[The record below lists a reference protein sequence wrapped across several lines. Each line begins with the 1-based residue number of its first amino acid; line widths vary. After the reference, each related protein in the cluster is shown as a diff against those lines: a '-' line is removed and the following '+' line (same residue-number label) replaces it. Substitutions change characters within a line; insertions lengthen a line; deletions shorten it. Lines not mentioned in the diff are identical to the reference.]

1 MHRQNRNSQLIGKT
15 FPILAILVI
24 GVQPLYA
31 QTQMDNLNTETV
43 EKYQTIVTAGSFPQ
57 ELAPLFGQLDARE
70 EAIRIKAV
78 HSLALVG
85 GPMAALLLRRAVDD
99 DLERSSSVRSEA
111 AKGLGDIGGRQA
123 LETLGIS
130 LRDRDVTV
138 RMRTVEALRY
148 AGTVFAVPYIQEA
161 LRNDVDLGVRLEAV
175 RMLRKIGTQFSVQPL
190 HEALL
195 NDPNFTI
202 RMSSADALGEIGKKE
217 RQVASVLGEALV
229 AGVEKNTSVRLE
241 VVKSLG
247 LVRDRAGLPFLAS
260 AMQADPDLTVRMR
273 ATEIYGRVLGL
284 Q

>member
-1 MHRQNRNSQLIGKT
+1 MIGKT
-15 FPILAILVI
+15 FPILALLMAGMI
-24 GVQPLYA
+24 QPISA
-31 QTQMDNLNTETV
+31 QAPAPPVTQMEKLNKETAD
-43 EKYQTIVTAGSFPQ
+43 KYEQIVTASSFPK

-70 EAIRIKAV
+70 ETVRIKAV

-99 DLERSSSVRSEA
+99 DLERSSAVRSEA

-130 LRDRDVTV
+130 LKDRDVTV
-138 RMRTVEALRY
+138 RMRTVEALRF

-195 NDPNFTI
+195 RDRNFTI
-202 RMSSADALGEIGKKE
+202 RMASADALGEIGKKE

-241 VVKSLG
+241 VIKSLG
-247 LVRDRAGLPFLAS
+247 LVRDRAGLPYLAL
-260 AMQADPDLTVRMR
+260 AMTDDADLTVRMR